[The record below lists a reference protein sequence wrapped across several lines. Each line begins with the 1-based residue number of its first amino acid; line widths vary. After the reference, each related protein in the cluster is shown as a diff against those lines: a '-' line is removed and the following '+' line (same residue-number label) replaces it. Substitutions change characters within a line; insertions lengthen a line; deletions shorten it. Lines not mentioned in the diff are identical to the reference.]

1 MSTTFET
8 PGWWSQPDG
17 GAGRENSKMNAQGS
31 YRGVDLLRDGLGVD
45 RIPRFS
51 DSLSRDLRLTEV
63 DQVGGG
69 NHGVPL
75 LQLPA
80 GHQLQDSQG
89 LESCTAV
96 CIIT

>member
-1 MSTTFET
+1 
-8 PGWWSQPDG
+8 
-17 GAGRENSKMNAQGS
+17 MNHVQGS
-31 YRGVDLLRDGLGVD
+31 CRGVDLLRDGGVD